1 MRVCAD
7 CKQVL
12 TDAETVCQRCGS
24 TRLMEYTEDGHAPQP
39 VRQNT
44 SGQGMGQN
52 MGQRRPPMANGMNN
66 MGNMSNGPV
75 GQRPPMQGGM
85 GGQRPPMQRP
95 QGMGQNMGG
104 QRPPMQSMNG
114 MNMNGQNMGGQ
125 RPQNMR
131 PGMGGQR
138 PPMQNQGMGGQRPQ
152 NMNGQAQNP
161 GVNMQKPV
169 NNMNNMNPGMDNM
182 AMGCQRPV
190 AMTQPVEGDLP
201 PKPDVSSMSPKDA
214 KRVLK
219 EWQKRVDKQAKE
231 NKKLAK
237 QQQDAAKKVEALRKK
252 GKPVPPELEQ
262 LAAGAAIQ
270 ASRQRMMDQA
280 NGNMDNVA
288 DGNHEADMVGATG
301 EVVTMGEWIK
311 FILMTSLIPI
321 YGFILLVLTALGKKD
336 AKESMREFA
345 KAECAIF
352 IAIFVVQI
360 IIWMVSTI
368 IAGMSW

>member
-1 MRVCAD
+1 
-7 CKQVL
+7 
-12 TDAETVCQRCGS
+12 
-24 TRLMEYTEDGHAPQP
+24 MEYTEDGHSPQP

-44 SGQGMGQN
+44 SGQSMGQNMGQN

-66 MGNMSNGPV
+66 MGNGPV

-85 GGQRPPMQRP
+85 NMSGQRPPMQRP
-95 QGMGQNMGG
+95 QGMGQNM
-104 QRPPMQSMNG
+104 Q
-114 MNMNGQNMGGQ
+114 
-125 RPQNMR
+125 
-131 PGMGGQR
+131 GGQR
-138 PPMQNQGMGGQRPQ
+138 PPMQNGMNGANMGG
-152 NMNGQAQNP
+152 MNGQVQNP

-169 NNMNNMNPGMDNM
+169 NNMNNMNNMNSGMDNM
-182 AMGCQRPV
+182 AMGGQRPV

-270 ASRQRMMDQA
+270 ASRQRMTDQT
-280 NGNMDNVA
+280 NENMRNPEDAEV
-288 DGNHEADMVGATG
+288 EATG

-311 FILMTSLIPI
+311 FLLMTSLIPV

-352 IAIFVVQI
+352 IAVFVV
-360 IIWMVSTI
+360 
-368 IAGMSW
+368 

>member
-1 MRVCAD
+1 
-7 CKQVL
+7 
-12 TDAETVCQRCGS
+12 
-24 TRLMEYTEDGHAPQP
+24 MEYTEDGHAPQP

-169 NNMNNMNPGMDNM
+169 NNMNNMNNMNPGMDNM
-182 AMGCQRPV
+182 AMGGQRPV

-280 NGNMDNVA
+280 NGNMDNAA
-288 DGNHEADMVGATG
+288 DGNHETDMIGATG

-352 IAIFVVQI
+352 VAVFVV
-360 IIWMVSTI
+360 
-368 IAGMSW
+368 

>member
-1 MRVCAD
+1 
-7 CKQVL
+7 
-12 TDAETVCQRCGS
+12 
-24 TRLMEYTEDGHAPQP
+24 
-39 VRQNT
+39 
-44 SGQGMGQN
+44 
-52 MGQRRPPMANGMNN
+52 
-66 MGNMSNGPV
+66 
-75 GQRPPMQGGM
+75 M
-85 GGQRPPMQRP
+85 GGQRPPMQ
-95 QGMGQNMGG
+95 
-104 QRPPMQSMNG
+104 NG
-114 MNMNGQNMGGQ
+114 MN
-125 RPQNMR
+125 
-131 PGMGGQR
+131 
-138 PPMQNQGMGGQRPQ
+138 NQGMGGQRPQ
-152 NMNGQAQNP
+152 NMSGQVQNP

-182 AMGCQRPV
+182 AMGGQRPV

-270 ASRQRMMDQA
+270 ASRQRMTDQT
-280 NGNMDNVA
+280 NENMGSPEN
-288 DGNHEADMVGATG
+288 DMVEATG

-311 FILMTSLIPI
+311 FLLMTSLIPI

-336 AKESMREFA
+336 AKESMKEFA

-352 IAIFVVQI
+352 VAIFVV
-360 IIWMVSTI
+360 
-368 IAGMSW
+368 

>member
-24 TRLMEYTEDGHAPQP
+24 TRLMEYTEDGHSPQP

-44 SGQGMGQN
+44 SGQS

-66 MGNMSNGPV
+66 MGNNMGNGPV

-85 GGQRPPMQRP
+85 NMSGQRPPMQRP
-95 QGMGQNMGG
+95 QGMGQNMQGG
-104 QRPPMQSMNG
+104 QRPPMQNG
-114 MNMNGQNMGGQ
+114 MNGTNMGGMNGGQ

-131 PGMGGQR
+131 PGMSGQR
-138 PPMQNQGMGGQRPQ
+138 PPMQNGMNNQGISGQRPQ
-152 NMNGQAQNP
+152 NMNGQVQNP

-182 AMGCQRPV
+182 DMVGQRPV

-219 EWQKRVDKQAKE
+219 EWQRRVDKQAKE

-270 ASRQRMMDQA
+270 ASRQRMTDQTKE
-280 NGNMDNVA
+280 NMSNPEDAEV
-288 DGNHEADMVGATG
+288 EATG

-311 FILMTSLIPI
+311 FLLMTSLIPI

-352 IAIFVVQI
+352 IAVFVVQI
-360 IIWMVSTI
+360 IVQMIFTI
-368 IAGMSW
+368 VAGMSW

>member
-24 TRLMEYTEDGHAPQP
+24 TRLMEYTEDGHSPQP

-44 SGQGMGQN
+44 SGQNKGQN

-66 MGNMSNGPV
+66 MGNGPV

-85 GGQRPPMQRP
+85 NMSGQRPPMQRP
-95 QGMGQNMGG
+95 QGMGQNMQGG
-104 QRPPMQSMNG
+104 QRPPMQNG
-114 MNMNGQNMGGQ
+114 MNGTNMGGMNGGQ

-138 PPMQNQGMGGQRPQ
+138 PPMQNGMNNQGISGQRPQ
-152 NMNGQAQNP
+152 NMNGQVQNP

-169 NNMNNMNPGMDNM
+169 NNMNNMNSGMDNM
-182 AMGCQRPV
+182 AMDGQRPV

-252 GKPVPPELEQ
+252 GKPVPAELEQ

-270 ASRQRMMDQA
+270 ASRQRMVDQT
-280 NGNMDNVA
+280 NDNMSNPEDAEV
-288 DGNHEADMVGATG
+288 EATG

-311 FILMTSLIPI
+311 FLLMTSLIPV
-321 YGFILLVLTALGKKD
+321 YGFILMVLTALGKKD

-352 IAIFVVQI
+352 IAVFVVQI
-360 IIWMVSTI
+360 IIQMIFTI
-368 IAGMSW
+368 VAGMSW

>member
-1 MRVCAD
+1 
-7 CKQVL
+7 
-12 TDAETVCQRCGS
+12 
-24 TRLMEYTEDGHAPQP
+24 
-39 VRQNT
+39 
-44 SGQGMGQN
+44 
-52 MGQRRPPMANGMNN
+52 
-66 MGNMSNGPV
+66 
-75 GQRPPMQGGM
+75 
-85 GGQRPPMQRP
+85 
-95 QGMGQNMGG
+95 
-104 QRPPMQSMNG
+104 
-114 MNMNGQNMGGQ
+114 
-125 RPQNMR
+125 
-131 PGMGGQR
+131 
-138 PPMQNQGMGGQRPQ
+138 
-152 NMNGQAQNP
+152 MNGQAQNP
-161 GVNMQKPV
+161 GINMQKPV
-169 NNMNNMNPGMDNM
+169 NNMNNMNNMNNTNPGMDNM
-182 AMGCQRPV
+182 AMGGQRPV

-252 GKPVPPELEQ
+252 GKPVPPELKQ

-280 NGNMDNVA
+280 NGDMDNAA
-288 DGNHEADMVGATG
+288 DGNHETDMIGATG

-352 IAIFVVQI
+352 IAIFVV
-360 IIWMVSTI
+360 
-368 IAGMSW
+368 

>member
-1 MRVCAD
+1 
-7 CKQVL
+7 
-12 TDAETVCQRCGS
+12 
-24 TRLMEYTEDGHAPQP
+24 MEYTEDGHSPQP

-44 SGQGMGQN
+44 SGQN

-66 MGNMSNGPV
+66 MGNNMGNGPV

-85 GGQRPPMQRP
+85 NMSGQRPPMQRP
-95 QGMGQNMGG
+95 QGMGQNM
-104 QRPPMQSMNG
+104 Q
-114 MNMNGQNMGGQ
+114 
-125 RPQNMR
+125 
-131 PGMGGQR
+131 GGQR
-138 PPMQNQGMGGQRPQ
+138 PPMQNGMNNQGISGQRPQ
-152 NMNGQAQNP
+152 NMNGQVQNS
-161 GVNMQKPV
+161 GINMQKPV
-169 NNMNNMNPGMDNM
+169 NNINNMNSGMDNI
-182 AMGCQRPV
+182 AMDGQRPV

-219 EWQKRVDKQAKE
+219 EWQRRVDKQAKE

-270 ASRQRMMDQA
+270 ASRQRMTDQT
-280 NGNMDNVA
+280 NKNMSNPEDAEV
-288 DGNHEADMVGATG
+288 EATG

-311 FILMTSLIPI
+311 FLLMTSLIPV

-352 IAIFVVQI
+352 IAVFVV
-360 IIWMVSTI
+360 
-368 IAGMSW
+368 

>member
-24 TRLMEYTEDGHAPQP
+24 TRLMEYTEDGHSPQP

-44 SGQGMGQN
+44 SGQNKGQNMGQN

-66 MGNMSNGPV
+66 MGNGPV

-85 GGQRPPMQRP
+85 
-95 QGMGQNMGG
+95 NM
-104 QRPPMQSMNG
+104 S
-114 MNMNGQNMGGQ
+114 
-125 RPQNMR
+125 
-131 PGMGGQR
+131 GQR
-138 PPMQNQGMGGQRPQ
+138 PPMQNGMNNQGISGQRPQ
-152 NMNGQAQNP
+152 NMNGQVQNP
-161 GVNMQKPV
+161 GINMQKPV
-169 NNMNNMNPGMDNM
+169 NNMNNMNSGMDNM
-182 AMGCQRPV
+182 AMDGQRPV

-270 ASRQRMMDQA
+270 ASRQRMTDQT
-280 NGNMDNVA
+280 NENMSNPEDAEV
-288 DGNHEADMVGATG
+288 EATG

-311 FILMTSLIPI
+311 FLLMTSLIPV

-336 AKESMREFA
+336 SKESMREFA

-352 IAIFVVQI
+352 IAVFVVQI
-360 IIWMVSTI
+360 IIQMIFTI
-368 IAGMSW
+368 VAGMSW

>member
-1 MRVCAD
+1 
-7 CKQVL
+7 
-12 TDAETVCQRCGS
+12 
-24 TRLMEYTEDGHAPQP
+24 MEYTEDGHAPQP

-44 SGQGMGQN
+44 NGQG
-52 MGQRRPPMANGMNN
+52 MGQRRPPMASGMNN
-66 MGNMSNGPV
+66 MGNGPV
-75 GQRPPMQGGM
+75 GQRPPMQGGMNM

-104 QRPPMQSMNG
+104 QRSSMQNG
-114 MNMNGQNMGGQ
+114 MNSVSGMGSQ

-131 PGMGGQR
+131 PGMSGQR
-138 PPMQNQGMGGQRPQ
+138 PPMQNGMNNQGMGGQRPQ
-152 NMNGQAQNP
+152 NMGGQVQNP

-182 AMGCQRPV
+182 TMGGQRPV

-270 ASRQRMMDQA
+270 ASRQRMTDQT
-280 NGNMDNVA
+280 NENMSSPEN
-288 DGNHEADMVGATG
+288 DMVEATG

-311 FILMTSLIPI
+311 FLLMTSLIPV

-336 AKESMREFA
+336 AKESMKEFA

-352 IAIFVVQI
+352 VAIFVV
-360 IIWMVSTI
+360 
-368 IAGMSW
+368 

>member
-1 MRVCAD
+1 
-7 CKQVL
+7 
-12 TDAETVCQRCGS
+12 
-24 TRLMEYTEDGHAPQP
+24 MEYTEDGHAPQP

-44 SGQGMGQN
+44 NGQG
-52 MGQRRPPMANGMNN
+52 MGQRRPPMASGMNN
-66 MGNMSNGPV
+66 MGNGPV
-75 GQRPPMQGGM
+75 GQRPPMQGGMNM

-104 QRPPMQSMNG
+104 QRPSMQNG
-114 MNMNGQNMGGQ
+114 MNSMSGMGSQ

-131 PGMGGQR
+131 PGMSGQR
-138 PPMQNQGMGGQRPQ
+138 PPMQNGMNNQGMGGQRPQ
-152 NMNGQAQNP
+152 NMGGQVQNP

-182 AMGCQRPV
+182 TMGGQRPV

-270 ASRQRMMDQA
+270 ASRQRMTDQT
-280 NGNMDNVA
+280 NENMSSPEN
-288 DGNHEADMVGATG
+288 DMVEATG

-311 FILMTSLIPI
+311 FLLMTSLIPV

-336 AKESMREFA
+336 AKESMKEFA

-352 IAIFVVQI
+352 VAIFVV
-360 IIWMVSTI
+360 
-368 IAGMSW
+368 

>member
-1 MRVCAD
+1 
-7 CKQVL
+7 
-12 TDAETVCQRCGS
+12 
-24 TRLMEYTEDGHAPQP
+24 MEYTEDGHAPQP

-44 SGQGMGQN
+44 NGQG
-52 MGQRRPPMANGMNN
+52 MGQRRPPMVSGMNN
-66 MGNMSNGPV
+66 MGNGPV
-75 GQRPPMQGGM
+75 GQRPPMQGGMNM

-104 QRPPMQSMNG
+104 QRPSMQNG
-114 MNMNGQNMGGQ
+114 MNSVSGMGSQ

-131 PGMGGQR
+131 PGMSGQR
-138 PPMQNQGMGGQRPQ
+138 PPMQNGMNNQGMGGQRPQ
-152 NMNGQAQNP
+152 NMGGQVQNP

-182 AMGCQRPV
+182 TMGGQRPV

-270 ASRQRMMDQA
+270 ASRQRMTDQT
-280 NGNMDNVA
+280 NENMSSPENDIV
-288 DGNHEADMVGATG
+288 EATG

-311 FILMTSLIPI
+311 FLLMTSLIPV

-336 AKESMREFA
+336 AKESMKEFA
-345 KAECAIF
+345 KAE
-352 IAIFVVQI
+352 
-360 IIWMVSTI
+360 
-368 IAGMSW
+368 